1 MRVTFKE
8 AQKILE
14 TEKDALLLDVRE
26 EMEFYMGHA
35 EGAQLFPVDEITEE
49 TASERIPDKSTPVLV
64 YCKTGARSMEAAE
77 FLKSTGYTRVYD
89 MGSLVGW
96 PGRIMHGE

>member
-8 AQKILE
+8 AQKILK
-14 TEKDALLLDVRE
+14 TEKNALLLDVRE

-35 EGAQLFPVDEITEE
+35 EGAQLFSVDEITEE
-49 TASERIPDKSTPVLV
+49 TAANRIPDKTTPVLV
-64 YCKTGARSMEAAE
+64 YCKTGARSMEATE
-77 FLKSTGYTRVYD
+77 YLESYGYTRVYD

-96 PGRIMHGE
+96 PGRIIHGE